1 MVEEGLRVQYGGG
14 RVGVQYGGGRVKGAV
29 NIVVGGES
37 AVWWW
42 KSRRE

>member
-29 NIVVGGES
+29 NIYCGG
-37 AVWWW
+37 
-42 KSRRE
+42 RRKCSMVEEE